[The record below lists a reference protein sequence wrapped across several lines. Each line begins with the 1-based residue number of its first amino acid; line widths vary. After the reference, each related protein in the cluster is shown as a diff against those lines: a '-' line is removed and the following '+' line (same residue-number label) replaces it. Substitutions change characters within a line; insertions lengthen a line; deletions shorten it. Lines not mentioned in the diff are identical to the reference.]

1 MDSFDS
7 FTKLL
12 IDFQELVL
20 EIENTRDNVQFF
32 SSDID
37 AVFKYLSAVTDL
49 LAVSVSNTLKPC
61 ANMDLMLIFF
71 NVFREKS
78 FGVINDTM

>member
-7 FTKLL
+7 FTKPL
-12 IDFQELVL
+12 IDIQELVL
-20 EIENTRDNVQFF
+20 EIENSRDNVQFV
-32 SSDID
+32 SSDFD
-37 AVFKYLSAVTDL
+37 AAFKYLSAVTDL
-49 LAVSVSNTLKPC
+49 LAVSVANTWKPC

-78 FGVINDTM
+78 FGVIYDIM